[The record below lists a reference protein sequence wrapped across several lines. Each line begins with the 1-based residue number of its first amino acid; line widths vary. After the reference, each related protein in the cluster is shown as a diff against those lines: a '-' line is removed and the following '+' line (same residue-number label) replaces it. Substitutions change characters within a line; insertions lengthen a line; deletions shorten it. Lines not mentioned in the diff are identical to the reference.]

1 MKSSIVPAQITTV
14 EDKVAGNLSLSQLLL
29 LAAPGF
35 IGSAIYVVFP
45 PSMGAAWYKLVM
57 VIGLAFAF
65 SLLAIRV
72 KGRILLLWLI
82 TIAKYNLRPRHYVL
96 NKNDPYLRDIRIE
109 AGPQETIGTV
119 GDQVETAGSL
129 IPLLS
134 TLETVRLEGIIA
146 DPKANLQFETDRK
159 GALRVRITEIV

>member
-35 IGSAIYVVFP
+35 LGSAIYIVFP
-45 PSMGAAWYKLVM
+45 PSMGAAMYKLVM
-57 VIGLAFAF
+57 VIALAAGF

-82 TIAKYNLRPRHYVL
+82 TIAKYNLRPQHYIF
-96 NKNDPYLRDIRIE
+96 NKNDSYLRDVRVE
-109 AGPQETIGTV
+109 ASTN
-119 GDQVETAGSL
+119 ETAEPVVDGVEAQQSP
-129 IPLLS
+129 IPQLS
-134 TLETVRLEGIIA
+134 TLETVRLEGIMA
-146 DPKANLQFETDRK
+146 DPKANLQFVTDRK

>member
-35 IGSAIYVVFP
+35 LGSAIYIVFP
-45 PSMGAAWYKLVM
+45 PSMGAAMYKLVM
-57 VIGLAFAF
+57 VMALAAGF
-65 SLLAIRV
+65 SLLALRV
-72 KGRILLLWLI
+72 RGRILLLWLI
-82 TIAKYNLRPRHYVL
+82 TIARYNLRPQHYVF
-96 NKNDPYLRDIRIE
+96 NKNDPYLRDIRVDDSPVEVAEPVVDDLE
-109 AGPQETIGTV
+109 AQ
-119 GDQVETAGSL
+119 QSL

-134 TLETVRLEGIIA
+134 ALETVRLEGIIA
-146 DPKANLQFETDRK
+146 DPKAKLQFVTDRK